1 MAGMTRSAIGT
12 LAALFLC
19 AIVSAEGFKVYPGAR
34 VDEKLTREAND
45 LGAKAA
51 AGSKIAVPQ
60 ATIYT
65 TGDAYEKVYAFYK
78 GVGKEYMMP
87 SVSGQKNKLP
97 SGKEL
102 KSSFFIFDGANDLI
116 GSRLYAKIQRPYI
129 GLDMKEGPDRTYII
143 VSEKK

>member
-12 LAALFLC
+12 LAALFVC
-19 AIVSAEGFKVYPGAR
+19 TIVSAEGFKVYPGAR

-65 TGDAYEKVYAFYK
+65 TGEDLEGGVKVRQVA
-78 GVGKEYMMP
+78 GEYCDTWSINM
-87 SVSGQKNKLP
+87 
-97 SGKEL
+97 
-102 KSSFFIFDGANDLI
+102 
-116 GSRLYAKIQRPYI
+116 
-129 GLDMKEGPDRTYII
+129 
-143 VSEKK
+143 